1 MSGHHCPVTLYL
13 IVMFSVILR
22 ADMEEREKR
31 AKYGDCSRLVSD
43 SAGLSP
49 LTCLT
54 VPGAGEESEVR
65 EDGRHVGQERPA
77 GHHNED
83 GRADQK

>member
-1 MSGHHCPVTLYL
+1 MVIFTDLEMEDFSSCP
-13 IVMFSVILR
+13 
-22 ADMEEREKR
+22 AGEKR

-49 LTCLT
+49 LTFLT

-83 GRADQK
+83 GRAHQK